1 MSHCV
6 PCLTVRYSP
15 LLQTSIHGAMPIGEE
30 ISGAMPPGEEISGE
44 IEWLTDCD
52 VQAAIQRWKDRK

>member
-1 MSHCV
+1 MY
-6 PCLTVRYSP
+6 YSP